1 MEQYTVDQAA
11 ERLGLHVKTVR
22 AYIRDGRLK
31 AVKVGRRYRI
41 ARQELEAFAGLPESP
56 EPGRHVEASSIVQ
69 IDGIG
74 RAEMDRLSTMV
85 IGSVTSGPQ
94 RLNVQVVYDEDRA
107 HLKII
112 ILGDLEPG
120 AQLLRIIDALTREQL

>member
-22 AYIRDGRLK
+22 AYVRDGRLK

-41 ARQELEAFAGLPESP
+41 ARRDLEAFAGLPQSP
-56 EPGRHVEASSIVQ
+56 EPSRRAEASSIVQ

-85 IGSVTSGPQ
+85 IGSVASRPHGV
-94 RLNVQVVYDEDRA
+94 NVQIVYDEDRA

-112 ILGDLEPG
+112 ILGDLEPS
-120 AQLLRIIDALTREQL
+120 AQLLRIIDALTRE

>member
-22 AYIRDGRLK
+22 AYVRDGRLK

-41 ARQELEAFAGLPESP
+41 ARQDLEAFAGLPEP
-56 EPGRHVEASSIVQ
+56 PRPRRHVEASSIVQ

-74 RAEMDRLSTMV
+74 RAEMDRLSTLV
-85 IGSVTSGPQ
+85 IAAVASGPHGP
-94 RLNVQVVYDEDRA
+94 RVQLVYDEDRA
-107 HLKII
+107 HLKIVV
-112 ILGDLEPG
+112 LGDLEPS
-120 AQLLRIIDALTREQL
+120 AQLFRIIDALTKESS